1 MRVVIVEDEI
11 RIREGIINL
20 IKKNN
25 REHIIAGAAENGLRG
40 LELIEQTRPD
50 LVITDIKMNEMDG
63 LEMLHKLKERNIPVK
78 VIVLSAYS
86 DFDYAKQAIK
96 LGVNEYLLKPISVNE
111 LTQALNTIEIQLTQ
125 EDKDTRN
132 PEEIRTQN
140 TIFYSLLLGGI
151 TADSKT
157 VKYLKDS
164 YNLDENSSFI
174 LIMAYLGNHYEE
186 NHKKIIREFQTI
198 LKEKALKYSLLK
210 VAPNNA
216 VVCIIYSCTEE
227 QELERWFQNRVLLHI
242 KRDKTLEACFGW
254 IRFKGINELRSNYQ
268 ILQKNMDWNIVLGD
282 DIMVTYPKVNKI
294 QTLPLSYPIEIENR
308 MRTALCTLDNKKL
321 ELSRKDFCNHFRKGN
336 IYSPKEIKECFVRFL
351 WSMINVSKEIDYGKY
366 ENFEQQ
372 EYLKRLMAAITLNE
386 LEETLI
392 HFISQFTEKES
403 AKDAISFT
411 IQRAK
416 SLVHEF
422 YNQGITLDEI
432 AAKLNLT
439 PEYLGTQF
447 HKEMGINFSS
457 YIKNFRIKKAKEL
470 LIGTHLK
477 LYEVADKS
485 GYGDPKYFSQVFKE
499 ATGFLPTEYRKMYK

>member
-1 MRVVIVEDEI
+1 M
-11 RIREGIINL
+11 
-20 IKKNN
+20 
-25 REHIIAGAAENGLRG
+25 
-40 LELIEQTRPD
+40 
-50 LVITDIKMNEMDG
+50 
-63 LEMLHKLKERNIPVK
+63 
-78 VIVLSAYS
+78 
-86 DFDYAKQAIK
+86 
-96 LGVNEYLLKPISVNE
+96 
-111 LTQALNTIEIQLTQ
+111 
-125 EDKDTRN
+125 
-132 PEEIRTQN
+132 
-140 TIFYSLLLGGI
+140 
-151 TADSKT
+151 
-157 VKYLKDS
+157 
-164 YNLDENSSFI
+164 
-174 LIMAYLGNHYEE
+174 
-186 NHKKIIREFQTI
+186 IREFQTI

-210 VAPNNA
+210 VVPNNA

-242 KRDKTLEACFGW
+242 KRDKTIRACFGW
-254 IRFKGINELRSNYQ
+254 INFKGINELRNHYQ

-308 MRTALCTLDNKKL
+308 MRTALCTLDSKKL
-321 ELSRKDFCNHFRKGN
+321 ENSLREFCYHFRKGN
-336 IYSPKEIKECFVRFL
+336 LYSPKEIKECFVRFL
-351 WSMINVSKEIDYGKY
+351 WSMINVAKEIDYGKY

-372 EYLKRLMAAITLNE
+372 EYLKRLMAAITLDE
-386 LEETLI
+386 LEETLK

-403 AKDAISFT
+403 VNDAISFT

-432 AAKLNLT
+432 AAKLNIT